1 MRCKW
6 FLSQVGK
13 AIDCNSMTAGS
24 NPAGTSSNNLN
35 APLAQ
40 LDRVSD
46 YESGGYEFD
55 SCEARQMKIMAEK
68 SVFYFKRPQ
77 RTSDRQMRRKQQF
90 KLPRYHPLLIILFLY
105 FILK

>member
-13 AIDCNSMTAGS
+13 AIDCNSMIAGS
-24 NPAGTSSNNLN
+24 NPAGTSKAN

-55 SCEARQMKIMAEK
+55 SCEARQMKTMTEK

-77 RTSDRQMRRKQQF
+77 RTSDRQMRRKRRF